1 MMTEMGRD
9 LEEIEKMKEEKIRH
23 EEREKILMFCQER
36 IDFKKKGLDVY
47 SEVTRKHHDI
57 ETEVTVIENI
67 MRFINDLGRPFK

>member
-9 LEEIEKMKEEKIRH
+9 LEEIDKMEIEKIRH

-36 IDFKKKGLDVY
+36 ISFKKKGLDVY
-47 SEVTRKHHDI
+47 SEGTRKYHDI

-67 MRFINDLGRPFK
+67 MRFINDLGRPVK